1 MSLLSFRVRLARL
14 GGDSP
19 GPNRVGPDGLDHGR
33 QTIAQ
38 RGPDGAIPRQNTLK
52 FESCAITG
60 FSMANRSLLELS
72 CRLFLSL
79 FFVGLPLG
87 IDSKR
92 GVLLLLPVFGI
103 FSFFFYY

>member
-1 MSLLSFRVRLARL
+1 MAPF
-14 GGDSP
+14 
-19 GPNRVGPDGLDHGR
+19 HGK
-33 QTIAQ
+33 T
-38 RGPDGAIPRQNTLK
+38 
-52 FESCAITG
+52 SITG

-103 FSFFFYY
+103 FSFFLLLDHKVDIFYESQTK

>member
-38 RGPDGAIPRQNTLK
+38 RGPDGAIPRQNIDYGLLYG
-52 FESCAITG
+52 ESESSRA
-60 FSMANRSLLELS
+60 
-72 CRLFLSL
+72 FL
-79 FFVGLPLG
+79 PT
-87 IDSKR
+87 
-92 GVLLLLPVFGI
+92 LPVFVFRRATAGHRL
-103 FSFFFYY
+103 